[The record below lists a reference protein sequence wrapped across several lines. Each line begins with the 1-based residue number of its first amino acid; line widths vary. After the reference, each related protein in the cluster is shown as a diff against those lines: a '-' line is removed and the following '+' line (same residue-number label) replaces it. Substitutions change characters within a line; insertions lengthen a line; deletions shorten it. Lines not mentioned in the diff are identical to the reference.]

1 MIGGGSMMKLVI
13 RKAGPEDI
21 PAIHQITREAFIK
34 YASDLGLPQAISAL
48 TETEEIIRQE
58 MSHKTILIAMLDGMP
73 VGSVRYEIIEGKVAY
88 VSRFGVRLDIQ
99 KNGVGR
105 ALMEAVE
112 DNVRE
117 QGVSMIVLH
126 TATKLSAQVRFY
138 YGMGFYV
145 HSTTTDR
152 GYIRGLFCKELAK
165 SDMSLLSCVSIK

>member
-1 MIGGGSMMKLVI
+1 MKLVI

-21 PAIHQITREAFIK
+21 PAIHQITQEAFIK

-99 KNGVGR
+99 K
-105 ALMEAVE
+105 
-112 DNVRE
+112 
-117 QGVSMIVLH
+117 
-126 TATKLSAQVRFY
+126 TA
-138 YGMGFYV
+138 
-145 HSTTTDR
+145 
-152 GYIRGLFCKELAK
+152 
-165 SDMSLLSCVSIK
+165 